1 MVSVFPY
8 ALLISFEQRG
18 YSEVEKRIF
27 QQVGRAGS
35 ESLAACQEK
44 VLESQRIQV
53 IRMLFLVRKGA
64 VLERGLH
71 PFALCGCTACLP
83 GLNLSHHFLKLFFC
97 RQVDHSD
104 GGEVNINLNM
114 PLAINFL

>member
-1 MVSVFPY
+1 MV
-8 ALLISFEQRG
+8 
-18 YSEVEKRIF
+18 
-27 QQVGRAGS
+27 RACTPLRDS
-35 ESLAACQEK
+35 IKPDCLSHVK
-44 VLESQRIQV
+44 SLESQRIQV